1 MVLTENLFHRK
12 REVETVSPQCV
23 LLINRQGS
31 KAGGLFFFSKNLI
44 TDSNKSDQHDRIL
57 KKILICY
64 HAIPCFPEDSPSMI
78 KNETKKESNMTL
90 LSEF

>member
-31 KAGGLFFFSKNLI
+31 KAGGLFFSSKNLI
-44 TDSNKSDQHDRIL
+44 ADSNKSDQHDRIL

-64 HAIPCFPEDSPSMI
+64 HAIPSFLEDSPSMI
-78 KNETKKESNMTL
+78 KKNETKKRAT
-90 LSEF
+90 

>member
-31 KAGGLFFFSKNLI
+31 KAGGLFFSSKNLI
-44 TDSNKSDQHDRIL
+44 TDSNKSNQYNSVLEKPLHDKKMKQKREQHDAAL
-57 KKILICY
+57 
-64 HAIPCFPEDSPSMI
+64 
-78 KNETKKESNMTL
+78 
-90 LSEF
+90 